1 MDAIKLEA
9 DSYGETTESH
19 VSYRESD
26 CQEEG
31 VRQTS
36 AFVAVIIEVE
46 VRIRNF

>member
-1 MDAIKLEA
+1 MDAIKWEA

-26 CQEEG
+26 CQEG
-31 VRQTS
+31 VRQLS